1 MKVGDLVALSEYGKK
16 IPPHHLSL
24 RTIGIVVGVSANKTC
39 CFMRGRLP
47 QLPVNGYP
55 VRVEVMWE
63 DGTQLWEPREGL
75 KWLKKAKS

>member
-16 IPPHHLSL
+16 RTQCLSL

-63 DGTQLWEPREGL
+63 DGIPLWEPREGL